1 MKIGKYTLVGFC
13 LDFFDWIGLGM
24 IPILADIIDVAAALF
39 WYKITG
45 ALGLVTLVELVPLAD
60 FLPTNIAIG
69 LYADSHTDKEAK
81 K

>member
-13 LDFFDWIGLGM
+13 LDFFDWALVGAIPVLG
-24 IPILADIIDVAAALF
+24 DVIDVAAALF

-60 FLPTNIAIG
+60 FLPTNLCIG
-69 LYADSHTDKEAK
+69 WYIDNHERGTK
-81 K
+81 